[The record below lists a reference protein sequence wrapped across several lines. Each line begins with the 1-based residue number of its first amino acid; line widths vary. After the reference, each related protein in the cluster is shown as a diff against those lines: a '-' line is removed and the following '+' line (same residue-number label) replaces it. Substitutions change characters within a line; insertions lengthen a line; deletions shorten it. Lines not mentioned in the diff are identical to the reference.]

1 MPTRFAISGELE
13 FKDIVK
19 EDKLGGDDK
28 RAEADNSYEYEP

>member
-19 EDKLGGDDK
+19 EDKLQGGEK
-28 RAEADNSYEYEP
+28 RAEVKKSI